1 MSLVLSTEAIGA
13 HIRENEPPP
22 PSTRSTNAQSTT
34 VAATQSH
41 QVIEALQTRFKE
53 GYIPPL
59 TVWWFL
65 HVVNSTEAF
74 TTCKNH
80 HTVSGVGRVGRTVLW
95 AEMNTQLM

>member
-1 MSLVLSTEAIGA
+1 MHEAIGA

-41 QVIEALQTRFKE
+41 QVIEALQTRFNE

-65 HVVNSTEAF
+65 HVVNASVEF
-74 TTCKNH
+74 
-80 HTVSGVGRVGRTVLW
+80 VLW
-95 AEMNTQLM
+95 GYHVTVAPMNVMSA